1 MKACIRFT
9 LFLPIILI
17 LVKCTNEDNST
28 NYIKINGKTFPL
40 RYGYIEDNGTD
51 INIKYRIFDIE
62 FRDKEINPS
71 TYIQFRIFSQSTKK
85 LEPGNYIYSYY
96 ATKAGELTFL
106 SSGCNIAYDNKNVRI
121 SGNVYNENYW
131 DFEGNILVSFDKYNN
146 YTFDISI
153 KGYSL
158 ETNDSVEIEASFN
171 KNLLEDI
178 VILDCEK

>member
-1 MKACIRFT
+1 MKTHYRFT
-9 LFLPIILI
+9 LFLLI
-17 LVKCTNEDNST
+17 TLFFVKCTNEDDNI
-28 NYIKINGKTFPL
+28 NYIKINGKTYPL
-40 RYGYIEDNGTD
+40 KYGYIEDNGTD
-51 INIKYRIFDIE
+51 VNIKYRILDIE
-62 FRDKEINPS
+62 LRDKEINPS

-96 ATKAGELTFL
+96 ATKAGEFTFL
-106 SSGCNIAYDNKNVRI
+106 SSGCNIAYDNKNIRI

-131 DFEGNILVSFDKYNN
+131 DFEGNIIISLDKYNN
-146 YTFDISI
+146 YTFDILI

-158 ETNDSVEIEASFN
+158 ETTDSVEIEASFN